1 MSFAQSSIKT
11 LGPACAWA
19 TTKCASDTI
28 SKTSWLAAGE
38 HKKHKG
44 KASRQHNPRNTPLQL
59 EGSESVLLVGDYKRN
74 AGRPDEGE
82 PGEVLQHFTQARY
95 SLAADRWF
103 AAFRIQRRGVPAAS
117 ANYCAAAV
125 VVPHRQYRLGP

>member
-1 MSFAQSSIKT
+1 M
-11 LGPACAWA
+11 
-19 TTKCASDTI
+19 SDTN
-28 SKTSWLAAGE
+28 SKSRVGSHRGRKHKE
-38 HKKHKG
+38 HKG
-44 KASRQHNPRNTPLQL
+44 NASQQHHPRNTQLQL
-59 EGSESVLLVGDYKRN
+59 EGSESVLPVGDYKRN

-117 ANYCAAAV
+117 AHYGAAAV

>member
-1 MSFAQSSIKT
+1 MHVRHQFQIMSCLASQQESTKHE
-11 LGPACAWA
+11 GNA
-19 TTKCASDTI
+19 TP
-28 SKTSWLAAGE
+28 
-38 HKKHKG
+38 
-44 KASRQHNPRNTPLQL
+44 QHHPRNTRLQP
-59 EGSESVLLVGDYKRN
+59 EGSESVLPVGDYKRN

-82 PGEVLQHFTQARY
+82 PGEVLQHFTQARH

-117 ANYCAAAV
+117 AHYCAAAV